1 MAWSW
6 PILLGETG
14 YRSCIP
20 GDVFI
25 PPFKLIFS
33 IGRQRTLSDTRGS
46 YSSRCSVEVCSSH
59 RVSDMNFIPS
69 SGTAPSYLNAQ
80 AFHLCAF
87 AQASF
92 LVQDVIFAAPP
103 LCLLGA
109 YTYFFFNVT
118 ITPKN
123 QVILFYYEKIPHT
136 SKLKELYNETHIS
149 SFLDSI
155 IINILL
161 ICVYILYIY
170 LLAAL

>member
-109 YTYFFFNVT
+109 YSYFFFLTLLSPQRV
-118 ITPKN
+118 K
-123 QVILFYYEKIPHT
+123 LFCFIMK
-136 SKLKELYNETHIS
+136 KFHIHQS
-149 SFLDSI
+149 
-155 IINILL
+155 
-161 ICVYILYIY
+161 
-170 LLAAL
+170 